1 MKIALVIALS
11 LFTIGC
17 SNDEKKEVAQA
28 ERVKVVEVQAV
39 EETTMPTVQ
48 DIKEKVEEI
57 QDSVVGSVTEATTV
71 VKEKTAELAIEVAEV
86 VENVIPSSI
95 DAKALY
101 AGCIGCHGA
110 NGEKKALGK
119 SAVIQG
125 WDTAK
130 TVNAMKGYKDGSYGG
145 AMKAIMKGQATKLND
160 EETKAIAAYISN
172 L

>member
-57 QDSVVGSVTEATTV
+57 QDSVVGSVTEA
-71 VKEKTAELAIEVAEV
+71 K
-86 VENVIPSSI
+86 
-95 DAKALY
+95 
-101 AGCIGCHGA
+101 IGRAH
-110 NGEKKALGK
+110 
-119 SAVIQG
+119 V
-125 WDTAK
+125 
-130 TVNAMKGYKDGSYGG
+130 
-145 AMKAIMKGQATKLND
+145 
-160 EETKAIAAYISN
+160 
-172 L
+172 